1 MSHASAPTTPKSKP
15 LAEQSA
21 TFSAPVSKTS
31 PLAFKW
37 RLRSQSNASPP
48 LSSKPPQLDLFA
60 SGSYVMSGLWNAQE
74 ALNNSPSPS
83 PPPGGFLAMHT
94 SPRNASGPIRIDT
107 ATSPESSQ
115 GKSPWQTNP
124 HSNNTKTSQFIDKLQ
139 AENDRLRRDLTAEK
153 LAREEDLRRLGA
165 AKAKAEDSRTEHQ
178 HLQVLADTNARA
190 LERKDRKLEELKA
203 TLEAEQRRRIA
214 AEEREAEMS
223 RILGE
228 TRSETQRELAKAVT
242 LQQQA
247 ETHAEAAQSGF
258 KRIQDSYEH
267 KVRSMAKDLAA
278 LKKQR
283 ADDAAKIKKQAIVGD
298 QLAQECEKALRSE
311 HSMTDLLAAYRKE
324 HEQGLEALVAE
335 ARQLRIAVPTKE
347 AAADGLVEEMRQIAD
362 KMKWVMT
369 QKKYQEQ
376 KH

>member
-1 MSHASAPTTPKSKP
+1 
-15 LAEQSA
+15 
-21 TFSAPVSKTS
+21 
-31 PLAFKW
+31 
-37 RLRSQSNASPP
+37 
-48 LSSKPPQLDLFA
+48 
-60 SGSYVMSGLWNAQE
+60 MSGLWNAQE

-83 PPPGGFLAMHT
+83 PPPGGFLAMHS
-94 SPRNASGPIRIDT
+94 SPRNVSGPIRIDT
-107 ATSPESSQ
+107 ATSPDPSSQ

-139 AENDRLRRDLTAEK
+139 AENDRLRRDLKAEK

-165 AKAKAEDSRTEHQ
+165 AKSMAEDSRTEHQ

-203 TLEAEQRRRIA
+203 TLEAEQRRRIS

-247 ETHAEAAQSGF
+247 EAHAEAAQSGF
-258 KRIQDSYEH
+258 KRIQDSYER
-267 KVRSMAKDLAA
+267 KVQRMAKDLVA

-283 ADDAAKIKKQAIVGD
+283 ADDAEKIKKQAVVGD
-298 QLAQECEKALRSE
+298 QLAQECEKAFKSE
-311 HSMTDLLAAYRKE
+311 NSMTDLLAAYKKE
-324 HEQGLEALVAE
+324 HEQGMEALVAE
-335 ARQLRIAVPTKE
+335 ARRLRIALPTKE
-347 AAADGLVEEMRQIAD
+347 AAADGLIEEMRQTAD

-376 KH
+376 KR